1 MKKVLIPFL
10 VAGMLCTTSCTELFE
25 PSVDYGDQTYIN
37 DYSALVSV
45 INDLNKSISE
55 RFEALNKLLDKNLA
69 DIKLSVDENTGAI
82 KILGIF
88 TKFRIFSLVY
98 LTFLIYKFRSHGRR
112 DSIQSLI
119 LGSSVI

>member
-82 KILGIF
+82 KWF
-88 TKFRIFSLVY
+88 VVY
-98 LTFLIYKFRSHGRR
+98 QQNSVRWFLCIEYTDR
-112 DSIQSLI
+112 
-119 LGSSVI
+119 

>member
-82 KILGIF
+82 KILGENVENGLSSINKTLF
-88 TKFRIFSLVY
+88 DGFSALSTQIDDRQP
-98 LTFLIYKFRSHGRR
+98 LPPSCH
-112 DSIQSLI
+112 
-119 LGSSVI
+119 